1 MSFITIER
9 AEREAAERRQMHNPL
24 AKDVTL
30 RDHYAGL
37 AMQGYIS
44 ARAWHPDFVLGQDF
58 QFNAGELASDAVSVA
73 AYKYA
78 DAMLKARKK

>member
-1 MSFITIER
+1 MVVCMKDSYDTWMMQTGGYAKGMTTMRDEF
-9 AEREAAERRQMHNPL
+9 AAR
-24 AKDVTL
+24 
-30 RDHYAGL
+30 

-58 QFNAGELASDAVSVA
+58 QFNAGEFASDAVSVA

-78 DAMLKARKK
+78 DAMLKARNK